1 MTDIQSN
8 TTLESFT
15 WFQAIHTFCHP
26 IPTDNGDMDLEEDE
40 EPPLGPEGDLI
51 PEMVSRAVVPL
62 LVKALESGAYDPY
75 SAPQTRRAVDLTDV
89 ISELT
94 GKDSRKFTVSRLLS
108 REAVADRQSFLKAIL
123 MVYHNHITDLVAS
136 VQQAASPSAIPAPAF
151 DPASR
156 TSMERFV
163 RRRLKLVK
171 NILLMRRQ
179 SPNEARELI
188 TRIVNDVL
196 RPVLEKAWGGGGR
209 EMGLKVIKL
218 MLRRHS

>member
-1 MTDIQSN
+1 
-8 TTLESFT
+8 
-15 WFQAIHTFCHP
+15 
-26 IPTDNGDMDLEEDE
+26 MDLEEDE

-75 SAPQTRRAVDLTDV
+75 SAPQTRRAVDLADV

-94 GKDSRKFTVSRLLS
+94 GKDSRKYTVSRLLCS
-108 REAVADRQSFLKAIL
+108 GFVPDYQSFLKAIL
-123 MVYHNHITDLVAS
+123 MVYHNHIVELAAF

-196 RPVLEKAWGGGGR
+196 RPILEKAWDGGGR
-209 EMGLKVIKL
+209 EMALKVNIKSL
-218 MLRRHS
+218 SESKADDQVIEVVGPMIPPDLSNALRIGPIRRRY